1 MTQHCDFICFVAGP
15 GQDSGDPMAVAIE
28 KRESFFHG
36 RIVTESAGVVRWENR
51 GEVHSRCQLG
61 LAVGLDSW
69 WEARGSGCLATMVV
83 SLMAKRRK
91 LVNNRMKH
99 VHIVVWI

>member
-1 MTQHCDFICFVAGP
+1 MAQHGNFIRSVVGP
-15 GQDSGDPMAVAIE
+15 GQDSGDPMAVRIK

-69 WEARGSGCLATMVV
+69 WEARCSGCLATMAVN
-83 SLMAKRRK
+83 LMAKRRK